1 MLQAQISAASVPNTG
16 AQVAILL
23 LSLFLAASQLLQ
35 VLLGER
41 KWSARLDR
49 LGTHAALLLAC
60 SLLLEMLDHATMA
73 SEQSVPWLEAG
84 IAFTVAGAVIV
95 LHRVITSGRLFGLR
109 VSSRA
114 ARSVL
119 VTLCAAAAGW
129 AGQQFCSNAIGKDG
143 LGLFYNTPGTLEEVN
158 EQVAVTD
165 AGRRIPLYRWQV
177 SDAEYRTYRQNEA
190 ARLSLFTQAAI
201 PRSPSS
207 PQANCHGWVFSDNQ
221 FLLQGRYVEWILKDN
236 GYAQTQSPGPE
247 DLVVY
252 RDEHGSIVHTG
263 IVRGV
268 LDDGTIMIE
277 SKFGLDGLY
286 LHEPQAQPYATDYV
300 FYHSARHGHTIAI
313 EDSTPSHVASR
324 LDSDSD
330 ELHTS
335 TESRPVA
342 CSAAG
347 RAS

>member
-1 MLQAQISAASVPNTG
+1 MLQAQISTASVPNTG

-41 KWSARLDR
+41 RWSARLDR

-60 SLLLEMLDHATMA
+60 SLLLEMLDHATLA
-73 SEQSVPWLEAG
+73 VDQSIPWLEAG
-84 IAFTVAGAVIV
+84 IAFTVAGVVIA
-95 LHRVITSGRLFGLR
+95 LHRVITSGRLLGLR
-109 VSSRA
+109 VSSRV

-119 VTLCAAAAGW
+119 VTVCAVAAGW

-158 EQVAVTD
+158 EQVAMTD

-177 SDAEYRTYRQNEA
+177 SDAEYRTYRQSAA
-190 ARLSLFTQAAI
+190 ARLSLIAQGAI
-201 PRSPSS
+201 PRAPSNKH
-207 PQANCHGWVFSDNQ
+207 ANCHGWVFSDSQ

-236 GYAQTQSPGPE
+236 GYALTQSPDPE

-263 IVRGV
+263 VVRGV

-286 LHEPQAQPYATDYV
+286 LHEPQAQPYSTDYV
-300 FYHSARHGHTIAI
+300 FYHSDRGGHTIAI
-313 EDSTPSHVASR
+313 EDSATPRVAER
-324 LDSDSD
+324 PGGDSN
-330 ELHTS
+330 ELHSS
-335 TESRPVA
+335 TKSRPVIGSTA
-342 CSAAG
+342 DL
-347 RAS
+347 AS